1 MKEGE
6 RVLYSDPVRKYER
19 TEPPKPGFTTKH
31 FAIDCVF
38 PTRVSAS
45 VQQAAC
51 QFKSVRRLKQCIDF
65 KNHGAQVTLAKV
77 RIRFADTIRSISDR
91 GLGIFTLPCSLFS
104 VSQNFCSSEK
114 YLSRMNT
121 LERPSVVAI
130 AVVDEDIAAARIY
143 VLLRG
148 GTAVATI
155 TDHLITGEDNHFT

>member
-1 MKEGE
+1 MGI
-6 RVLYSDPVRKYER
+6 
-19 TEPPKPGFTTKH
+19 FT
-31 FAIDCVF
+31 
-38 PTRVSAS
+38 
-45 VQQAAC
+45 
-51 QFKSVRRLKQCIDF
+51 
-65 KNHGAQVTLAKV
+65 HGC
-77 RIRFADTIRSISDR
+77 
-91 GLGIFTLPCSLFS
+91 FTLPCSLFS

-143 VLLRG
+143 VLLQG